1 MCLRVSPA
9 TSSSRPSTSAGSHIR
24 IQHGTVARLKQ
35 HSINQ
40 LALLLLL
47 LRLLQ
52 MMMMIMMQSCRPG
65 SNLTSSGS
73 LFLVTRLTDY
83 LNKSTYPQSG
93 TAR

>member
-47 LRLLQ
+47 LLQ
-52 MMMMIMMQSCRPG
+52 MMMMIMMKSCRPG

>member
-35 HSINQ
+35 HSIN
-40 LALLLLL
+40 LLLLL
-47 LRLLQ
+47 LLLLQ